1 MISRLRGLLAE
12 REPTRVVLDCSGVGY
27 ELRVPLSTSGRLPEP
42 GAEATLFVEMTV
54 GRNGV
59 ALFGFITEAERETF
73 RLLTS
78 VQGIGP
84 RAGLNL
90 LSRLDPGEIRDVIA
104 TGRLEILRSVPGIG
118 PKRAESILKKL
129 QTALPAAPAAPPL
142 LADGESALVSLGLTR
157 KEARDRLAR
166 VKPVPEKLADLLR
179 AALAETR

>member
-1 MISRLRGLLAE
+1 MISRLRGRVAE
-12 REPTRVVLDCSGVGY
+12 KEPTRVVVDCAGVGY

-42 GAEATLFVEMTV
+42 GAEAEMFVEMSV
-54 GRNGV
+54 GRNGI
-59 ALFGFITEAERETF
+59 ALFGFLSEAEREVF

-90 LSRLDPGEIRDVIA
+90 LSRLEPNEIKEVIA
-104 TGRLEILRSVPGIG
+104 AGRLEILRSVPGIG
-118 PKRAESILKKL
+118 PKRADSILKKL
-129 QTALPAAPAAPPL
+129 QTALPAAPAASPL
-142 LADGESALVSLGLTR
+142 QADAESALVSLGLTR

-179 AALAETR
+179 AALADTR